1 MKSFIKHVFSSAIGV
16 LLAVGVLGI
25 IGCIIIIGI
34 AASSNQTASIGK
46 NSILHIVLKGDM
58 CEQMAEDPINDLLG
72 IAQESLSLSEL
83 REALKKAK
91 NMDEIKGIFLE
102 GGSVYADPAS
112 LEELRKCLAD
122 FKKSDKFVFSYADDY
137 TQGSY
142 YVCSLADKI
151 AINPEGSLDWK
162 GLSSQPTFYKD
173 VLAKFGVKVQIFK
186 VGTFKSAVE
195 PFIRTDMSVPNR
207 LQVNAFL
214 NSIWGNFVADVSKSR
229 RIPADSLQAYAD
241 RYTGMASTKDLLKMH
256 LIDNI
261 AYIDEAKSMLKKFVN
276 INKDEKL
283 SLVSPSDVCQ
293 AKSPD
298 DKSSNNKIAIY
309 YASGE
314 IYNEAPQAATS
325 AGDLIVATSMI
336 SDLDELKND
345 DAVKAVVLRIN
356 SPGGSA
362 YASEQIWRA
371 VKQLGKEKPV
381 IVSMGGYAAS
391 GGYYISSASQYI
403 VAEPTT
409 LTGSIGIFGML
420 PDASGLLQDKLGFKY
435 DKVNTN
441 KMSDFY
447 LGNFTRPL
455 TPAEGEL
462 IQGKIEKGYQLFMRR
477 VAEGRKMSV
486 GQVDSI
492 GQGRVW
498 TGEQAIKIGLVDKLG
513 TLDDAVKQA
522 VAKAKLGNDYETE
535 DYPIAEPWYMTLLD
549 EKKESYYESHL
560 RETLG
565 DYYKPFT
572 YLKTLWQRDCIQARL
587 PYEPN
592 IR

>member
-16 LLAVGVLGI
+16 LLAVGILSI
-25 IGCIIIIGI
+25 IGSIILISVV
-34 AASSNQTASIGK
+34 ASSNQTASVGK
-46 NSILHIVLKGDM
+46 NSILHIVLKGEM
-58 CEQMAEDPINDLLG
+58 CEQAAEDPINDMLG
-72 IAQESLSLSEL
+72 IAQETISLSEL

-102 GGSVYADPAS
+102 GGSVYAEPAS
-112 LEELRKCLAD
+112 LEELRKCLSD
-122 FKKSDKFVFSYADDY
+122 FKKSGKFVFSYADDY

-142 YVCSLADKI
+142 YICSIADKI
-151 AINPEGSLDWK
+151 AINPEGTLDWK

-173 VLAKFGVKVQIFK
+173 VLAKFGVKMQIFK

-195 PFIRTDMSVPNR
+195 PFIRTDMSDPNR

-214 NSIWGNFVADVSKSR
+214 NSIWNNFVAGVSKSR
-229 RIPADSLQAYAD
+229 RISADSLQAYAD
-241 RYTGMASTKDLLKMH
+241 SYTGMASAKELLKMR
-256 LIDNI
+256 LIDNT
-261 AYIDEAKSMLKKFVN
+261 AYIDEAKSMLKKLAN
-276 INKDEKL
+276 IKNDDKL
-283 SLVSPSDVCQ
+283 SLVTPSDVCL
-293 AKSPD
+293 AKSSA
-298 DKSSNNKIAIY
+298 DKSSDNKIAVY
-309 YASGE
+309 YATGE
-314 IYNEAPQAATS
+314 IYDEAPQAATS
-325 AGDLIVATSMI
+325 ARDMIVGETMI

-345 DAVKAVVLRIN
+345 DAIKAVVLRVN

-371 VKQLGKEKPV
+371 VKQLSKKKTV

-447 LGNFTRPL
+447 LGNITRPL

-462 IQGKIEKGYQLFMRR
+462 IQNKVERGYQLFMRR
-477 VAEGRKMSV
+477 VAEGRKMTIA
-486 GQVDSI
+486 QVDSI

-513 TLDDAVKQA
+513 TLDDAIMQA
-522 VAKAKLGNDYETE
+522 AAKAKLGNDYETE
-535 DYPIAEPWYMTLLD
+535 DYPIAEPWYMTLLN
-549 EKKESYYESHL
+549 EKKDSYYESYL

>member
-1 MKSFIKHVFSSAIGV
+1 MKYFIKLVFSSAIGV
-16 LLAVGVLGI
+16 LLAVGVLSV
-25 IGCIIIIGI
+25 IGSIIIIGLV
-34 AASSNQTASIGK
+34 ASSNQSTSIGK

-58 CEQMAEDPINDLLG
+58 CEQVAEDPINDMLG
-72 IAQESLSLSEL
+72 MAQESISLSEL
-83 REALKKAK
+83 REALRKAK
-91 NMDEIKGIFLE
+91 NMDEIKGVFLE
-102 GGSVYADPAS
+102 GGSVYAEPAS
-112 LEELRKCLAD
+112 LEEFRKCLVD
-122 FKKSDKFVFSYADDY
+122 FKKSGKFVFSYADDY

-142 YVCSLADKI
+142 YICSIADKI
-151 AINPEGSLDWK
+151 VINPEGTLDWK
-162 GLSSQPTFYKD
+162 GLSMQPTFYKD
-173 VLAKFGVKVQIFK
+173 VLDKFGVKIQIFK

-195 PFIRTDMSVPNR
+195 PFIRTDMSAPNR

-214 NSIWGNFVADVSKSR
+214 NSIWDNFVKDVSNSR
-229 RIPADSLQAYAD
+229 RISPDSLQAYAD
-241 RYTGMASTKDLLKMH
+241 RYMGMSSTKDLLKMR

-261 AYIDEAKSMLKKFVN
+261 AYIDEAKNMLKKCAK
-276 INKDEKL
+276 IKSDDKL
-283 SLVSPSDVCQ
+283 SLVAPSDICQ
-293 AKSPD
+293 ARSSGN
-298 DKSSNNKIAIY
+298 KSSDNKIAIY
-309 YASGE
+309 YATGE

-325 AGDLIVATSMI
+325 ARDLIIGTTVI

-345 DAVKAVVLRIN
+345 DAIKAVVLRVN

-455 TPAEGEL
+455 TPAEGDL
-462 IQGKIEKGYQLFMRR
+462 IQSKVERGYQLFLSR
-477 VAEGRKMSV
+477 VAEGRKMSIA
-486 GQVDSI
+486 QVDSI

-498 TGEQAIKIGLVDKLG
+498 TGEQAIRIGLVDKLG
-513 TLDDAVKQA
+513 TLEDAVKQA
-522 VAKAKLGNDYETE
+522 AAKAKLGTDYEIE
-535 DYPIAEPWYMTLLD
+535 DYPIAEPWYIALLND
-549 EKKESYYESHL
+549 KKDSYYESHL

-565 DYYKPFT
+565 DFYKPFT
-572 YLKTLWQRDCIQARL
+572 YLKSIWQRDCIQARL
-587 PYEPN
+587 QYEPN
-592 IR
+592 IK